1 METQLSTGRGGSIDK
16 DPFLVVCLRR
26 ERFWM
31 SGAIILVQGSRTKV
45 CRLRDVAYEMG
56 FSNP

>member
-1 METQLSTGRGGSIDK
+1 METQLSTGRWGSIDK
-16 DPFLVVCLRR
+16 DPFLVVFRIR
-26 ERFWM
+26 QRFWM

-45 CRLRDVAYEMG
+45 CRLGDMANEMG